1 MKKTLR
7 KIIDNYIY
15 IFFGIYIITL
25 FMNNTT
31 FFLVNDIVKRSIK
44 IIRYSIYLVFALKIL
59 CDWKKGDSVTIPM
72 VVSVILSG
80 VIFICSKN
88 IDIAILVLTIIA
100 LRNCEF
106 DKLIKLTFK
115 IFIIMFFITVS
126 LSLLKVIPDWTY
138 SRDNLIRHSLG
149 FYYPTITIG
158 LYLSIILMYCYI
170 KKSNSNYI
178 ELLTLETINV
188 FLYSYT
194 DGRLSFILIT
204 AILIIM
210 AISKLKIFKMIFKTK
225 VSQQILKVAVYI
237 LPVFLCLL
245 TFTLAY
251 MYSNQNVVAEE
262 LDTMLSRRL
271 KYTSKAF
278 DNYPVTL
285 FGKDIKWNGWGGYG
299 YVEDN
304 NFEKMEYNYV
314 DISYARVLFD
324 YGIIAEIL
332 ILYAYTKIL
341 STNYKQKNYW
351 MCIILFFVLIWAFV
365 EPYIVYMGKNIFVLA
380 FGTIINSGKKI
391 KVLDYKYLKGRIK
404 KENDKKITN

>member
-1 MKKTLR
+1 
-7 KIIDNYIY
+7 
-15 IFFGIYIITL
+15 
-25 FMNNTT
+25 
-31 FFLVNDIVKRSIK
+31 
-44 IIRYSIYLVFALKIL
+44 
-59 CDWKKGDSVTIPM
+59 
-72 VVSVILSG
+72 
-80 VIFICSKN
+80 
-88 IDIAILVLTIIA
+88 
-100 LRNCEF
+100 
-106 DKLIKLTFK
+106 
-115 IFIIMFFITVS
+115 
-126 LSLLKVIPDWTY
+126 
-138 SRDNLIRHSLG
+138 
-149 FYYPTITIG
+149 
-158 LYLSIILMYCYI
+158 MYCYI

-262 LDTMLSRRL
+262 LDTMLSGRL

-304 NFEKMEYNYV
+304 NFKKMEYNYV

>member
-1 MKKTLR
+1 MKKTLG

-15 IFFGIYIITL
+15 VFFGIYIITL

-44 IIRYSIYLVFALKIL
+44 IIRYSIYLVFVLKIL
-59 CDWKKGDSVTIPM
+59 RDWKKGDSVTIPM
-72 VVSVILSG
+72 VISIILSG
-80 VIFICSKN
+80 IIFICSRN
-88 IDIAILVLTIIA
+88 IDIVILILTIIA

-106 DKLIKLTFK
+106 SKLIQLTFK

-126 LSLLKVIPDWTY
+126 LSLMKVIPDWTY
-138 SRDNLIRHSLG
+138 NRYDLIRHSLG

-170 KKSNSNYI
+170 KRSNSNYI

-210 AISKLKIFKMIFKTK
+210 AISKLKIFKMIFRTK
-225 VSQQILKVAVYI
+225 VSKKILKIAVYV
-237 LPVFLCLL
+237 LPVFLSLL
-245 TFTLAY
+245 TFVLVY
-251 MYSNQNVVAEE
+251 MYSNQNVMAKEV
-262 LDTMLSRRL
+262 DTMLSGRL
-271 KYTSKAF
+271 KYTSDAF
-278 DNYPVTL
+278 ENYPVTL

-299 YVEDN
+299 YVENN

-341 STNYKQKNYW
+341 SINYKQKNYW

-365 EPYIVYMGKNIFVLA
+365 EPYIVYMGKNIFVLT
-380 FGTIINSGKKI
+380 FGIIINNGRKI
-391 KVLDYKYLKGRIK
+391 KLLNYEYLKGRIK
-404 KENDKKITN
+404 KENDKEITN

>member
-262 LDTMLSRRL
+262 LDTMLSGRL

-285 FGKDIKWNGWGGYG
+285 FGKDIK
-299 YVEDN
+299 
-304 NFEKMEYNYV
+304 
-314 DISYARVLFD
+314 
-324 YGIIAEIL
+324 
-332 ILYAYTKIL
+332 
-341 STNYKQKNYW
+341 
-351 MCIILFFVLIWAFV
+351 
-365 EPYIVYMGKNIFVLA
+365 
-380 FGTIINSGKKI
+380 
-391 KVLDYKYLKGRIK
+391 
-404 KENDKKITN
+404 